1 MTMGSYDGAE
11 VCGLVGLYLLS
22 QIKKKVGPAQIG
34 LYRDDGLAIF
44 SNMSGSRM
52 ERAKKDLVDIFK
64 KNGLKITIDANRR
77 VVNFLDVT
85 FNLNN
90 NTFYPYRKPNDTP
103 LYVHKNS
110 NHPKTII
117 SKLHAMINKR
127 VWEISYNKEEFS
139 KATVK
144 KH

>member
-11 VCGLVGLYLLS
+11 VCELVGLYLLS
-22 QIKKKVGPAQIG
+22 QIKKKIGSAQIG

-117 SKLHAMINKR
+117 SKLP
-127 VWEISYNKEEFS
+127 
-139 KATVK
+139 
-144 KH
+144 